1 MNEKN
6 RTYSSTFDNTT
17 MYDLGE
23 KININLVNDKFNLN
37 INDQNQYHTIN
48 QFQNHLKTNHFSSQ
62 QDKK

>member
-23 KININLVNDKFNLN
+23 RININLVIDKNNLN
-37 INDQNQYHTIN
+37 KLIKN
-48 QFQNHLKTNHFSSQ
+48 
-62 QDKK
+62 